1 MHKKFRRSRTG
12 QRPGRLV
19 RSGQVKTEV
28 AAGGHGNAWHV
39 INDLITIK
47 GRVFVQRDSTFLAD
61 ILRHVHETSHEGT
74 EKTWH

>member
-1 MHKKFRRSRTG
+1 
-12 QRPGRLV
+12 
-19 RSGQVKTEV
+19 V

-47 GRVFVQRDSTFLAD
+47 GRVFVLRDSAFLAD
-61 ILRHVHETSHEGT
+61 ILRHAHGTSHEGT